1 MKDYEITADNG
12 NSVMVSA
19 APLGLIQSILAGDL
33 EIYDPGDAGTV
44 ENAMERLRIELVARS
59 LGA

>member
-1 MKDYEITADNG
+1 MRDYDIYTDSG
-12 NSVMVSA
+12 ISVRVSE
-19 APLGLIQSILAGDL
+19 APIELIQSILAGDQ
-33 EIYDPGDAGTV
+33 EIYDPGDAGTI